1 MHDTKVPRH
10 SARQQPQLPQLPLCQ
25 SLVNYRDYRELFSL
39 PISYCDPILL
49 QSILLVSHLGL
60 NTHLYHSV
68 LPSGTPYLRGGSGV
82 TAQRLRNVEDQEG
95 RSQILYKKSKWS
107 IAGRKGQNNGTG
119 E

>member
-25 SLVNYRDYRELFSL
+25 SLVNYRDYRELFNLS
-39 PISYCDPILL
+39 ISYCDPILL

-95 RSQILYKKSKWS
+95 RSQILYKKVSG
-107 IAGRKGQNNGTG
+107 A
-119 E
+119 

>member
-1 MHDTKVPRH
+1 MHNTKVPRH
-10 SARQQPQLPQLPLCQ
+10 SAMQQPQLPQLPLCQ
-25 SLVNYRDYRELFSL
+25 SLVNSVTTVNYSAL

-95 RSQILYKKSKWS
+95 RSQIFYKKVSG
-107 IAGRKGQNNGTG
+107 A
-119 E
+119 

>member
-68 LPSGTPYLRGGSGV
+68 LPSGTPYLR
-82 TAQRLRNVEDQEG
+82 R
-95 RSQILYKKSKWS
+95 IL
-107 IAGRKGQNNGTG
+107 
-119 E
+119 